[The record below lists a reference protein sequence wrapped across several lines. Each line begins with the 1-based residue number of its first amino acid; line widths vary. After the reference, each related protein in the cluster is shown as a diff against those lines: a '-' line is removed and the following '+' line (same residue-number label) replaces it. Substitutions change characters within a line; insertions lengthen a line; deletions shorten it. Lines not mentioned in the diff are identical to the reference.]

1 MEASLAHLYVLAR
14 LFPLAWALAAL
25 GYPLV
30 PRPIALS
37 LSLALAHVLVPFA
50 GSVPLVGR
58 AQLALGLL
66 RELCVGG
73 VFALSLSLAMA
84 TAPWALQLAQPAGS
98 RAPVNEL
105 ARAYALCAA
114 WLVLALG
121 GLRAVV
127 RALVESF
134 RVLPI
139 GGALD
144 HQAFALG
151 VTKLVAV
158 AMAAAVA
165 VALPFAIAAVLLE
178 LSAVLIRRVSVGSE
192 GPLLLGPLLFLGLA
206 ALWLVPL
213 VMRAPE
219 WLRFAL
225 EAAQALTR
233 TLAK

>member
-1 MEASLAHLYVLAR
+1 MDPLAHLYVLAR
-14 LFPLAWALAAL
+14 LFPLAWALGAL

-50 GSVPLVGR
+50 GSAPAVGR
-58 AQLALGLL
+58 AALALGLL

-73 VFALSLSLAMA
+73 VFAVSLSLAMG
-84 TAPWALQLAQPAGS
+84 TAPWALRLAQPAGS
-98 RAPVNEL
+98 RAPVSEL

-114 WLVLALG
+114 WLVLSLG

-127 RALVESF
+127 RALAESF

-139 GGALD
+139 GGSLD

-151 VTKLVAV
+151 VAELVAV
-158 AMAAAVA
+158 ALTAAVA
-165 VALPFAIAAVLLE
+165 VALPFAVAAVLLE
-178 LSAVLIRRVSVGSE
+178 LSAALVLRASAGDARDAAW
-192 GPLLLGPLLFLGLA
+192 LGPLLFLGLA
-206 ALWLVPL
+206 ALLLVPL

-219 WLRFAL
+219 WVRFAL

-233 TLAK
+233 TLAR